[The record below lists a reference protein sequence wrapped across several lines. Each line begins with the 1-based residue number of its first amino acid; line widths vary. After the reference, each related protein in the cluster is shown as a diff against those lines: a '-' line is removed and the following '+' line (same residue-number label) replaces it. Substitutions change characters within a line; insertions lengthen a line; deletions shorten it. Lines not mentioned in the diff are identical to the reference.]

1 MKVQPA
7 AATWQPR
14 RLIPSRRAGRAGR
27 RRAAAP
33 RGAAGEKVEAATKD
47 AAAAA
52 RRAGGEA
59 AASAGKAGEVVKGSV
74 AQLLGMK
81 GADAA
86 TNIWK
91 IRLQL
96 TKPVT
101 WVPLIWG
108 APCPFPSTPQHLEG
122 PPAAD
127 QAGHVGAAH
136 LGCAAPWP
144 YQTRARRLPKQPAG
158 LLSDLLRSCILQRA
172 PKAAVLCSKRC
183 SRLNVR
189 WHGPCIEGS
198 GRKACVRMCQP
209 AMPAK

>member
-1 MKVQPA
+1 VKVQPA

-33 RGAAGEKVEAATKD
+33 RG
-47 AAAAA
+47 
-52 RRAGGEA
+52 GGGAEGA